1 MTYDSLVNRG
11 DYFSAH
17 YLAEVLPKDL
27 KSGLLATWKQR
38 EDEARAEAERAATAG
53 ADGTPSEA
61 TSGEPNTEALP
72 VTPRAGLRE
81 LRRRYFRARSSFALP
96 EDEDGTAAAQDT
108 EDDSATYDSP
118 AWGER
123 VRTLNA
129 EVLRA
134 LGYDAKPRTMTVTR
148 ADQPYEV
155 RVAHAEKGL
164 VAVDCGWAAEPD
176 AALDP
181 EGPGRLLEPVPL
193 EGRNTVPT
201 GSKLASF
208 LFACEDAPRYV
219 LLLVGGVV
227 VLADRMV
234 WGEGRYLAVSLDA
247 ALQRNDTRAGGEL
260 DTIAALFGADSLR
273 TPEEGGENPLAELV
287 GKSTKHAV
295 GVSSELR
302 DGLRLS
308 VELIA
313 GEVLARLRE
322 QGVRPEDI
330 GELPDL
336 GKQLT
341 RESLRYLY
349 RVLFLLYAEARPELG
364 ILPADYPEYQQGY
377 GLGRLGELIAERD
390 LVDEKSRQGTYLYES
405 LDLLFRKV
413 QEGYRSRRTHG
424 PSTVET
430 DGVEVDA
437 VKASEDVGLRFE
449 PLHSKLFEPQSI
461 RLIGLGAIPHP
472 HDDSDDADADADGY
486 DEDDAGAGLE
496 VSGRLLD
503 TRLRNATLYKVLRL
517 LMITRGKKGERGGFI
532 SYAQLGINQ
541 LGAVYEGLMSYSGF
555 IAGDEDLYE
564 VAKNG
569 DPKDGSW
576 LIPKSKIDDYA
587 PNVFVYRRDEETGED
602 VRVHYTPGSFVYRL
616 SGRDRQTSASYY
628 TPESLTRVTVQ
639 LALQHRLDQDGTTT
653 EARELLDWKI
663 CEPALGSG
671 AFLNEAIN
679 QVAAEYLR
687 RRQEELG
694 TPIDTEKYAIE
705 LQKAKAYVALHNS
718 YGVDLNETAVELAEV
733 SLWLNTM
740 HPGME
745 APWFG
750 LHLRRG
756 NSLIG
761 GRREVYPP
769 EKLKKAAWLGTTPE
783 RFPLTEAA
791 NGLPVTVTE
800 RTTRSGSVQ
809 RVTENAVHHFL
820 LPAKEWGAVAA
831 EKEAKALA
839 PEAARTLG
847 NWRKMITRTP
857 TAKQSERLQA
867 LARRVEFLWELVV
880 RRLEISERDISRRI
894 DVWGAEDGWL
904 RSPEVAVQRD
914 KVVADLTAPDTP
926 YWRLKTLMD
935 AWCALWF
942 WPVQE
947 AGLLDGTAEV
957 YERGAEQL
965 PSGAVAEGLRAADE
979 SGVLMSWE
987 TEDLFGEITGGG
999 ELTAASVERRRTGR
1013 RKEAIGGARKRA
1025 VVPLAGLDD
1034 WLEFAESLIGTE
1046 DVPADS
1052 LVAEFATLAELEPYE
1067 DALPDLMGM
1076 EHFQQLELRFP
1087 WAGVAGDVARA
1098 QGFFHWELDF
1108 AQVFARGGYDLQVGN
1123 PPWVR
1128 PDWQEDAS
1136 LAEFDPWFKLTD
1148 KPKIQDWRTRRSE
1161 AFTRPRDLGTYFMER
1176 SANAGMVAILGGIAT
1191 YPLLNG
1197 TRPDL
1202 YRAFMTQSWKN
1213 MHKEGTVGLIHPD
1226 THFSGVRDGK
1236 LRAASYRHLR
1246 IHAGFINAKNWA
1258 FPHPVGHTTPFGLH
1272 VYGATRKKISFTHVS
1287 QLYGVAPLIESFTH
1301 DGAGEIPGIKF
1312 RGDWD
1317 LRPHRNRLIP
1327 IDSERLT
1334 EWETLTASSTDASST
1349 PPLLSPVSITEEH
1362 AISALARNTGRL
1374 GTKNPKMS
1382 QGYNETTG
1390 KTAGHIRW
1398 DTRTP
1403 ESLSDLIIQGPHL
1416 GVSTPFAKQPKTPCK
1431 SHLDWLPFDLTSL
1444 PQGATPDT
1452 NYIRA
1457 CSLDDFVAAQD
1468 SWGGRPYSTYFR
1480 LAWRKM
1486 IPFDTER
1493 SLFPAL
1499 IPPGPTHIDAVY
1511 SMALQSNRE
1520 TTLTVGFWSTIPLDY
1535 VLRIT
1540 GKSNFHPA
1548 NAISMPA
1555 PSGDHPLSHPLL
1567 LRTLRLNCLTDAYAP
1582 IWGELF
1588 HTTWPAYEEWAYAGW
1603 PNLKPLASGLK
1614 PTWEYA
1620 TPLRTDHERRAALVE
1635 LDALVSVWLGI
1646 TADQLVA
1653 IYKSRYPVLSDYEA
1667 EMYFDANGRKIARNH
1682 NTYGY
1687 GQTKETYPSLLAHLE
1702 SPDTTS
1708 PPEGYQPPFYKADRE
1723 AEMRGAH
1730 AHFQARLDAEI
1741 AAGRWSPPPP
1751 AFTPTLSN
1759 DATPD
1764 SPEVDA

>member
-27 KSGLLATWKQR
+27 KSGLLAAWKQR
-38 EDEARAEAERAATAG
+38 EDEARAEAERAATAR
-53 ADGTPSEA
+53 ADGTAEA
-61 TSGEPNTEALP
+61 VPGEPDADALP

-81 LRRRYFRARSSFALP
+81 LRRRYFQARSSFALP
-96 EDEDGTAAAQDT
+96 EDDEDGTAAAQDT

-118 AWGER
+118 AWCER
-123 VRTLNA
+123 VRALNA

-181 EGPGRLLEPVPL
+181 EGPGRLLDPVPL
-193 EGRNTVPT
+193 DGRNTVPT

-208 LFACEDAPRYV
+208 LFACENAPRYV

-247 ALQRNDTRAGGEL
+247 ALQRNDTKAGGEL
-260 DTIAALFGADSLR
+260 DTIAALFGADSLH

-295 GVSSELR
+295 GVSSDLR

-330 GELPDL
+330 GELSDL

-390 LVDEKSRQGTYLYES
+390 LIDEKSRQGTYLYES
-405 LDLLFRKV
+405 LDLLFHKV

-424 PSTVET
+424 PAGAEA
-430 DGVEVDA
+430 DGVEA
-437 VKASEDVGLRFE
+437 APKASEDVGLRFE
-449 PLHSKLFEPQSI
+449 PLHSKLFEPESI
-461 RLIGLGAIPHP
+461 RLIGLGTIPHP
-472 HDDSDDADADADGY
+472 HDDSDDDD
-486 DEDDAGAGLE
+486 DEAGFEG
-496 VSGRLLD
+496 SGGVLD

-555 IAGDEDLYE
+555 IAGEEELYE

-576 LIPKSKIDDYA
+576 LIPKSKVDDY
-587 PNVFVYRRDEETGED
+587 PGNVFVYRRDEETGED
-602 VRVHYTPGSFVYRL
+602 VRVRYAPGSFVYRL

-628 TPESLTRVTVQ
+628 TPESLTKVTVQ
-639 LALQHRLDQDGTTT
+639 LALQHRLDQDDTTT

-694 TPIDTEKYAIE
+694 TPIDTEKYAVE
-705 LQKAKAYVALHNS
+705 FQKAKAYVALHNS

-839 PEAARTLG
+839 PEAARALG

-857 TAKQSERLQA
+857 TAKQAERLQA
-867 LARRVEFLWELVV
+867 AARRVEFLWGLVV

-904 RSPEVAVQRD
+904 RSPAVAVQRD

-947 AGLLDGTAEV
+947 AGLLDGTAAV
-957 YERGAEQL
+957 YARGAEEL

-999 ELTAASVERRRTGR
+999 ELTAASMERRRAGR
-1013 RKEAIGGARKRA
+1013 RKEAIGGTRKRA

-1034 WLEFAESLIGTE
+1034 WLEFAEALVGTE
-1046 DVPADS
+1046 DVPTDS
-1052 LVAEFATLAELEPYE
+1052 LVAEFGSLAELEPYE

-1087 WAGVAGDVARA
+1087 WAGVTGDVARA

-1128 PDWQEDAS
+1128 PDWDEAAV
-1136 LAEFDPWFKLTD
+1136 LAELEPWFMLSE
-1148 KPKIQDWRTRRSE
+1148 KPVREEWENRKSQLLEFEHNSTFPLSE
-1161 AFTRPRDLGTYFMER
+1161 LSRIIGTARFL
-1176 SANAGMVAILGGIAT
+1176 SSSTT
-1191 YPLLNG
+1191 YPLMNG

-1202 YRAFMTQSWKN
+1202 YRAFMCRTWQN
-1213 MHKEGTVGLIHPD
+1213 NVPDGMIGLIHPN
-1226 THFSGVRDGK
+1226 THFGGAK
-1236 LRAASYRHLR
+1236 EANLRAASYTRLR
-1246 IHAGFINAKNWA
+1246 MHAHFYNRTGIFPEIHANSEFSINI
-1258 FPHPVGHTTPFGLH
+1258 
-1272 VYGATRKKISFTHVS
+1272 YGEYGPISFIHLSWLFDPATATDSLRHT
-1287 QLYGVAPLIESFTH
+1287 G
-1301 DGAGEIPGIKF
+1301 DGPFPGIKNQ
-1312 RGDWD
+1312 GKWD
-1317 LRPHRNRLIP
+1317 LRPHAARLITVDINRLA
-1327 IDSERLT
+1327 SWNRLPGGNKLRD
-1334 EWETLTASSTDASST
+1334 EQATLLYPVTSDEEGAIEALSS
-1349 PPLLSPVSITEEH
+1349 VQNH
-1362 AISALARNTGRL
+1362 L
-1374 GTKNPKMS
+1374 GTANPSVTVGMFENLATKKL
-1382 QGYNETTG
+1382 GLY
-1390 KTAGHIRW
+1390 KW
-1398 DTRTP
+1398 DTSAVGEMT
-1403 ESLSDLIIQGPHL
+1403 EVILQGPHI
-1416 GVSTPFAKQPKTPCK
+1416 GISNPFNKQPNIPCK
-1431 SHLDWLPFDLTSL
+1431 TNRDWSAFALPALQIDAI
-1444 PQGATPDT
+1444 PRT
-1452 NYIRA
+1452 NYVRA
-1457 CSLDDFVAAQD
+1457 CSLEKFTGAKD
-1468 SWGGRPYSTYFR
+1468 SWQGRPYTEYYR
-1480 LAWRKM
+1480 LAWRRM

-1493 SLFPAL
+1493 SLYAAI
-1499 IPPGPTHIDAVY
+1499 IPPGPTHVDAVN
-1511 SMALQSNRE
+1511 SLTLFDNR
-1520 TTLTVGFWSTIPLDY
+1520 LTVANAGFWSTLPLDY
-1535 VLRIT
+1535 LLRIT
-1540 GKSNFHPA
+1540 GRSDLRAAEARN
-1548 NAISMPA
+1548 MPIA
-1555 PSGDHPLSHPLL
+1555 STRHPLAHPLL
-1567 LRTLRLNCLTDAYAP
+1567 LRTLRLNSLTNAYSP
-1582 IWGELF
+1582 LWEELF
-1588 HTTWPAYEEWAYAGW
+1588 EPTWPGYESWAYDGWSGISSLAG
-1603 PNLKPLASGLK
+1603 NLKV
-1614 PTWEYA
+1614 TWSYD
-1620 TPLRTDHERRAALVE
+1620 TPLRTENERRAALVE
-1635 LDALVSVWLGI
+1635 LDALVAVWLGI
-1646 TADQLVA
+1646 TANELIA
-1653 IYKSRYPVLSDYEA
+1653 IYRSRYPILSDYEA
-1667 EMYFDANGRKIARNH
+1667 EMYFDAKGRKIARNH
-1682 NTYGY
+1682 NTYGH
-1687 GQTKETYPSLLAHLE
+1687 GQTKDTYPDLLAHLE
-1702 SPDTTS
+1702 SPGTT
-1708 PPEGYQPPFYKADRE
+1708 PPPDGYEPPFYKADRE

-1730 AHFQARLDAEI
+1730 AYFQARLDAEI
-1741 AAGRWSPPPP
+1741 AAGRWTPPEP
-1751 AFTPTLSN
+1751 A
-1759 DATPD
+1759 D
-1764 SPEVDA
+1764 SGRKVPVDG

>member
-27 KSGLLATWKQR
+27 KSGLLAAWKQR

-53 ADGTPSEA
+53 ADAAAEA
-61 TSGEPNTEALP
+61 VPGEPDADALP

-96 EDEDGTAAAQDT
+96 EDDEDGTAAAQDT

-118 AWGER
+118 AWCER
-123 VRTLNA
+123 VRALNA

-193 EGRNTVPT
+193 DGRTTVPT

-247 ALQRNDTRAGGEL
+247 ALQRNDNKAGGEL

-424 PSTVET
+424 PSGAEA
-430 DGVEVDA
+430 DGVEA
-437 VKASEDVGLRFE
+437 APKSSEDVGLRFE
-449 PLHSKLFEPQSI
+449 PLHSKLFEPESI
-461 RLIGLGAIPHP
+461 RLIGLGTIPHP
-472 HDDSDDADADADGY
+472 HEDTD
-486 DEDDAGAGLE
+486 DEDDEAGLE
-496 VSGRLLD
+496 GSGGVLD

-555 IAGDEDLYE
+555 IAGDEELYE

-576 LIPKSKIDDYA
+576 LIPRSKVDDY
-587 PNVFVYRRDEETGED
+587 PGNVFVHRRDEETGED
-602 VRVHYTPGSFVYRL
+602 VRVAYAPGSFVYRL

-628 TPESLTRVTVQ
+628 TPESLTKVTVQ

-694 TPIDTEKYAIE
+694 TPIDTEKYAVE
-705 LQKAKAYVALHNS
+705 FQKAKAYVALHNS

-791 NGLPVTVTE
+791 NGLPVTLTE

-839 PEAARTLG
+839 PEAARALG

-857 TAKQSERLQA
+857 TAKQAERLQA
-867 LARRVEFLWELVV
+867 AARRVEFLWGLVV

-947 AGLLDGTAEV
+947 AGLLDGTAAV
-957 YERGAEQL
+957 YKRGVEEL
-965 PSGAVAEGLRAADE
+965 PSGAAAEGLRAADE

-999 ELTAASVERRRTGR
+999 ALTAASVERRRAGR
-1013 RKEAIGGARKRA
+1013 RKGAIGGARKRA

-1034 WLEFAESLIGTE
+1034 WLEFAESLVGTE

-1052 LVAEFATLAELEPYE
+1052 LVAEFGTLAELEPYE

-1087 WAGVAGDVARA
+1087 WTGVAGDVARA

-1108 AQVFARGGYDLQVGN
+1108 AQVFAKGGYDLQVGN

-1128 PDWQEDAS
+1128 PRWEEDLV
-1136 LAEFDPWFKLTD
+1136 LAELDPWFALTG
-1148 KPKIQDWRTRRSE
+1148 KPEAAERRVRKGEILETAAINYALDEMAIITGAVS
-1161 AFTRPRDLGTYFMER
+1161 TLT
-1176 SANAGMVAILGGIAT
+1176 SAVN
-1191 YPLLNG
+1191 YPLLVG
-1197 TRPDL
+1197 TQSDL
-1202 YRAFMTQSWKN
+1202 YRAFMCRTWNNRLGVGSI
-1213 MHKEGTVGLIHPD
+1213 GLIHPD
-1226 THFSGVRDGK
+1226 SHFGGANEGP
-1236 LRAASYRHLR
+1236 LREAAYLR
-1246 IHAGFINAKNWA
+1246 LAIHAHFWNQLHIFPDIKETRQFSINIYGNPGEIN
-1258 FPHPVGHTTPFGLH
+1258 FLH
-1272 VYGATRKKISFTHVS
+1272 VSWLFSPKTLTDSLTDTDRS
-1287 QLYGVAPLIESFTH
+1287 
-1301 DGAGEIPGIKF
+1301 EIPGIKF
-1312 RGDWD
+1312 GSQWDTRPHRSRILRVDRNTLHEWDDLGEGTGWPSRATLLYPVTEAEKEVISILSRAPRWSTERVPNVSRSYDENGSLVSGTLRRSAERPTTLSDVVLQGPHFGISTPFEKQPNDPLRNRNDYAPWD
-1317 LRPHRNRLIP
+1317 LRDIPVDAVPRTNLQHACDEHEFRNLQTVWNGSRY
-1327 IDSERLT
+1327 T
-1334 EWETLTASSTDASST
+1334 E
-1349 PPLLSPVSITEEH
+1349 
-1362 AISALARNTGRL
+1362 
-1374 GTKNPKMS
+1374 
-1382 QGYNETTG
+1382 
-1390 KTAGHIRW
+1390 
-1398 DTRTP
+1398 
-1403 ESLSDLIIQGPHL
+1403 
-1416 GVSTPFAKQPKTPCK
+1416 F
-1431 SHLDWLPFDLTSL
+1431 
-1444 PQGATPDT
+1444 
-1452 NYIRA
+1452 
-1457 CSLDDFVAAQD
+1457 
-1468 SWGGRPYSTYFR
+1468 FR
-1480 LAWRKM
+1480 LCWRVM
-1486 IPFDTER
+1486 VAHDTER
-1493 SLFPAL
+1493 SLFAAL
-1499 IPPGPTHIDAVY
+1499 LPPGPSHVRTVE
-1511 SMALQSNRE
+1511 SMACHNDAA
-1520 TTLTVGFWSTIPLDY
+1520 TTLSVGFWSTLPLDLL
-1535 VLRIT
+1535 LRIA
-1540 GKSNFHPA
+1540 GRPHLRPGDAK
-1548 NAISMPA
+1548 SMPA
-1555 PSGDHPLSHPLL
+1555 PDPDHPLAAALL
-1567 LRTLRLNCLTDAYAP
+1567 VRTLRLNCLTNSYA
-1582 IWGELF
+1582 ILWQNLF
-1588 HTTWPAYEEWAYAGW
+1588 HATWPHYEHWAYAW
-1603 PNLKPLASGLK
+1603 PRLAPLASTLT
-1614 PTWEYA
+1614 PAWSYA
-1620 TPLRTDHERRAALVE
+1620 TPLRTEYERRAALVE

-1646 TADQLVA
+1646 TSDQLA
-1653 IYKSRYPVLSDYEA
+1653 TIYKSRYFILAQRES
-1667 EMYFDANGRKIARNH
+1667 EMYFDAKGRKIAASH
-1682 NTYGY
+1682 HTYGY
-1687 GQTKETYPSLLAHLE
+1687 GQTKETYPALLSHLE
-1702 SPDTTS
+1702 SPNTTA
-1708 PPEGYQPPFYKADRE
+1708 PPEGYDPPFYKADRE
-1723 AEMRGAH
+1723 AEMRSAH

-1741 AAGRWSPPPP
+1741 AAGRWTPPMP
-1751 AFTPTLSN
+1751 AVGGRELP
-1759 DATPD
+1759 
-1764 SPEVDA
+1764 VDG